1 MKIRFI
7 LYIIVCFLFLSA
19 CGDEKFYILEGNIRG
34 LDDPFLYIT
43 VFEEQGIRTDTVF
56 SKNGE
61 FTYKATSKSIQPV
74 LIFMQDGSAYMTVW
88 TQNGQ
93 VIEISGHA
101 EYPELIA
108 SNGNEINNLLTEFR
122 QANRTI
128 ITEWNDTDDE
138 ARKEEL
144 MQILIEQSQVFIRQ
158 HPASIA
164 SLVLIQD
171 YLVKDKD
178 LSIVSDA
185 LSLIES
191 PAKDS
196 ALYKQLK
203 LMVND

>member
-1 MKIRFI
+1 MKLKFI
-7 LYIIVCFLFLSA
+7 LYIIICFLILNA
-19 CGDEKFYILEGNIRG
+19 CGDDKYYILEGNIRG
-34 LDDPFLYIT
+34 LADPFLYIT
-43 VFEEQGIRTDTVF
+43 VFEEQGMRTDTVF

-74 LIFMQDGSAYMTVW
+74 LIYMQDSSVYMTVW

-93 VIEISGHA
+93 LIEISGHA

-108 SNGNEINNLLTEFR
+108 SNGNEINNLLTDFR
-122 QANRTI
+122 QTNRTI

-171 YLVKDKD
+171 YLVKDQD
-178 LSIVSDA
+178 LSVVSDA

-196 ALYKQLK
+196 GLYKQLQV
-203 LMVND
+203 MVND